1 MLPYLKKIMVQADPL
16 LRNHPNNVLKMTFDL
31 QPIHGLQPEQ
41 NGKNVIVDYTVV
53 WKYPILT
60 SKWWLILLFPSV
72 IQSEQA

>member
-1 MLPYLKKIMVQADPL
+1 
-16 LRNHPNNVLKMTFDL
+16 MTFDL

-41 NGKNVIVDYTVV
+41 NRKNVIVDYTVV